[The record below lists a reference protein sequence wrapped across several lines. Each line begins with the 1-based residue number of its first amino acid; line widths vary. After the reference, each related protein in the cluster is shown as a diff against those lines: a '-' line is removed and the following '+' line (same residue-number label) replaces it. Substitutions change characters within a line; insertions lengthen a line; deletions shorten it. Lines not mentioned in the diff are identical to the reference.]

1 MKLMIDKP
9 GARVWCLQSTETVS
23 KADQQPLIFSMI
35 PPEWRPISG
44 RLKPKGDRSTK
55 IVYSDADGFT
65 KNSFI
70 LPNGSQCWF
79 KFFAANVKTLEG
91 AELDACWC
99 FVAGTKVTIAGDRT
113 RPIEQVKV
121 GDEVRTQEGWNE
133 VLAVGSRLQPVGR
146 VTFSNGAELV
156 GTAEHPVWVTGYG
169 WQRLDNLLAGD
180 KVEGSAPASV
190 LTPFEA
196 RGDQEV
202 FNLRVKD
209 SREYYAN
216 GILVHNC
223 DELVPPEWIEALI
236 FRLVNRN
243 GHLLI
248 TFTPVE
254 HFSDTVKMYLSNAKT
269 LETEKAELLPIF
281 NAAGEI
287 VNHENVPRIQQ
298 SGVASARVI
307 YFHTADNP
315 FGNYEGMKA
324 ELRGS
329 PPERIKLRA
338 YGIPTAS
345 QGSQFSFDESVHKI
359 RHTDFLDLVRRYPD
373 GSRYHLVD
381 PCSGRNWFMGWAFCP
396 YNVEVINADGS
407 TSTQPKVI
415 WYREWPSP
423 GKYIEGIGE
432 PGPWAVIGG
441 TLVRHDGGKSPADGD
456 RGPAQKPF
464 RFGLK
469 RYIDEFL
476 RCERILNPITT
487 KIEQEHITERWIDS
501 RYAHAA
507 VTDREEQTTL
517 IEQLQSLGQIF
528 MAMVSEQKI
537 LGVNDGSIDMINSAL
552 YYDKTIPIG
561 QFSQDMGRANEPLMQ
576 VTDDCPN
583 MIFALSNWT
592 GLDGQSG
599 ACKDPIDLIRGFYL
613 SRLCHVDA
621 SLFATRGGG
630 CY

>member
-1 MKLMIDKP
+1 MLTADEDHPIYERLTPETEQKLLQQGRSELLERYNQLRTVFIGAAKHDPLRSGFEPDMWKRADRQVEELKKLFPAGVTQLLNLGGNRAGKTHRAAKRIMQLMIDKP

-99 FVAGTKVTIAGDRT
+99 
-113 RPIEQVKV
+113 
-121 GDEVRTQEGWNE
+121 
-133 VLAVGSRLQPVGR
+133 
-146 VTFSNGAELV
+146 
-156 GTAEHPVWVTGYG
+156 
-169 WQRLDNLLAGD
+169 
-180 KVEGSAPASV
+180 
-190 LTPFEA
+190 
-196 RGDQEV
+196 
-202 FNLRVKD
+202 
-209 SREYYAN
+209 
-216 GILVHNC
+216 

-269 LETEKAELLPIF
+269 LETEKAELLPVF

-307 YFHTADNP
+307 YFHTKDNP

-338 YGIPTAS
+338 YGVPTAS
-345 QGSQFSFDESVHKI
+345 QGSQFSFDEGVHKI
-359 RHTDFLDLVRRYPD
+359 RHADFLDLVRRYPD

-396 YNVEVINADGS
+396 YNVDVINADGS

-561 QFSQDMGRANEPLMQ
+561 QFSPDMGRANEPLMQ